1 MTNTKFKALMH
12 SGQYVNANFLHKG
25 IYTTTVPYIYDN
37 TTTIDKLVQ
46 NALLV
51 KVMSSDTLVSDS
63 YIENLKQCVLVDITI
78 TI

>member
-1 MTNTKFKALMH
+1 MTNNKFKVLMH

-25 IYTTTVPYIYDN
+25 IYTTSVPYIYDS

-51 KVMSSDTLVSDS
+51 KDMTLDKRVSDS
-63 YIENLKQCVLVDITI
+63 YIENLKQCVLVDITT

>member
-12 SGQYVNANFLHKG
+12 SGHYVNANFLHKG
-25 IYTTTVPYIYDN
+25 IYTTLVPHIYDN
-37 TTTIDKLVQ
+37 ATTIDKLVQ

-51 KVMSSDTLVSDS
+51 KDMNSDKLVSDS
-63 YIENLKQCVLVDITI
+63 YIVNLKQCVLVDITI